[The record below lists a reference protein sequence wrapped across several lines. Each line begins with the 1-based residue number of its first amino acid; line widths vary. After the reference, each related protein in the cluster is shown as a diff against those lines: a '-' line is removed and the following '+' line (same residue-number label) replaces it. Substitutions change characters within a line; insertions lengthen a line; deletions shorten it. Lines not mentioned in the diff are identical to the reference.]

1 MLLVAAAAL
10 GLNVIGYAAAVLQ
23 RSGCDFFPTRSHGG
37 TSGSL
42 RPWRPPAA
50 WAQRNHP
57 ERPQEASSRFAL
69 RPSRP
74 GGRTVEFLESLL
86 SLIGT
91 ALAIGLVL
99 LVLWLVYRRRYRRI
113 GPDEALIVYGRRA
126 KRDKDGYRVIVGGG
140 TFVTP
145 FIEEASR
152 FPLHALQLD
161 VQLRGVLAGDQR
173 TPINVNG
180 TATVKVPVTPAEREA
195 SYPTVRMAASNFLG
209 MSVEEI
215 REALTK
221 VVSGHLRTI
230 VAGLSVVDL
239 YTDQA
244 RFQEDLKEKAAEE
257 LQSLGY
263 SFLSFV
269 FESITDE
276 NGYLD
281 ALGVPEIERARRDA
295 RISQA
300 NNDRDASLQ
309 EEDARLTKEQRRLQV
324 EADVADS
331 ERELSLRK
339 AAIKEEVDVAN
350 ARALKAGEMEA
361 KTQDIQIAER
371 EAERQRR
378 ELDATV
384 RERAEAEKFAQ
395 ERAAEAA
402 RFQAEQEAEAEKLR
416 RARAA
421 EALELEAKAEASQ
434 LRETGEAEAAAIL
447 ARGEA
452 EAEARRQLAEALQAY
467 TEAGLSLEALKVL
480 PDVVAAAS
488 EPLSRAGKTTIISN
502 GGRRGDGTGV
512 SKLTADVTEVLT
524 STVPMVKDL
533 SGVDLAALLQR
544 LTGQAPADDDL
555 DDDQG

>member
-1 MLLVAAAAL
+1 MQVVSTVETLAAMSFVSSAFTAL
-10 GLNVIGYAAAVLQ
+10 GYA
-23 RSGCDFFPTRSHGG
+23 
-37 TSGSL
+37 
-42 RPWRPPAA
+42 
-50 WAQRNHP
+50 
-57 ERPQEASSRFAL
+57 
-69 RPSRP
+69 
-74 GGRTVEFLESLL
+74 
-86 SLIGT
+86 LIVGF
-91 ALAIGLVL
+91 VL
-99 LVLWLVYRRRYRRI
+99 LLLWLVYRRRYRRI

-126 KRDKDGYRVIVGGG
+126 RRDRDGFRVIVGGG

-145 FIEEASR
+145 FIEEAST
-152 FPLHALQLD
+152 FPLHAMQLD

-180 TATVKVPVTPAEREA
+180 TATVKVPVTPSERENRF
-195 SYPTVRMAASNFLG
+195 PTVRMAAGNFLG
-209 MSVEEI
+209 MSVDEI
-215 REALTK
+215 RDALTK

-244 RFQEDLKEKAAEE
+244 RFTEDLKMKAEQE

-309 EEDARLTKEQRRLQV
+309 EEDARLEKEQRRLSV
-324 EADVADS
+324 EAEVADS

-339 AAIKEEVDVAN
+339 ASIKEEVDVAN
-350 ARALKAGEMEA
+350 ARALKAGEMES
-361 KTQDIQIAER
+361 KVQDIQIAER

-384 RERAEAEKFAQ
+384 REQAEADKFAQ
-395 ERAAEAA
+395 ERQAEAS
-402 RFQAEQEAEAEKLR
+402 RFQAEQEAEAEKIR

-421 EALELEAKAEASQ
+421 EAIELEARAEAAR
-434 LRETGEAEAAAIL
+434 LRETGEAEAASIQ

-452 EAEARRQLAEALQAY
+452 EAEARHKLAEALAVY

-502 GGRRGDGTGV
+502 GSGSGSGV
-512 SKLTADVTEVLT
+512 SKLTGDVTEALS
-524 STVPMVKDL
+524 STLPIVKDL

-544 LTGQAPADDDL
+544 LTGSGFDDDFE
-555 DDDQG
+555 DDFDDFDSEES

>member
-1 MLLVAAAAL
+1 MDLVTTM
-10 GLNVIGYAAAVLQ
+10 LNVLMTG
-23 RSGCDFFPTRSHGG
+23 
-37 TSGSL
+37 
-42 RPWRPPAA
+42 
-50 WAQRNHP
+50 
-57 ERPQEASSRFAL
+57 FA
-69 RPSRP
+69 
-74 GGRTVEFLESLL
+74 
-86 SLIGT
+86 I
-91 ALAIGLVL
+91 LVVG
-99 LVLWLVYRRRYRRI
+99 LVLWLIYRRRYRRI

-126 KRDKDGYRVIVGGG
+126 RKERDGFRVIVGGG

-145 FIEEASR
+145 FIEEADT
-152 FPLHALQLD
+152 FPLHAMQLD

-180 TATVKVPVTPAEREA
+180 TATVKVPVTPAEREEGF
-195 SYPTVRMAASNFLG
+195 PTVRMAAGNFLG
-209 MSVEEI
+209 MSVSEI
-215 REALTK
+215 RDALTK

-244 RFQEDLKEKAAEE
+244 RFTEDLKAKAADE

-309 EEDARLTKEQRRLQV
+309 EEDARLTKERRRLEV

-339 AAIKEEVDVAN
+339 ASIKEEVDVAN
-350 ARALKAGEMEA
+350 AKALKAGQMQSKE
-361 KTQDIQIAER
+361 QDIQIAER

-384 RERAEAEKFAQ
+384 RERADAEKFASQ
-395 ERAAEAA
+395 RQAEAA
-402 RFQAEQEAEAEKLR
+402 RFQAEQEAESEKMR

-421 EALELEAKAEASQ
+421 EAIELEARAEAAR
-434 LRETGEAEAAAIL
+434 LRETGEAEAAAIQ

-452 EAEARRQLAEALQAY
+452 EAEARRKLAQALQAY
-467 TEAGLSLEALKVL
+467 TDAGLSLEALKVL
-480 PDVVAAAS
+480 PEVVAAAS
-488 EPLSRAGKTTIISN
+488 EPLSRAGRTTIISN
-502 GGRRGDGTGV
+502 GAGAGTGV
-512 SKLTADVTEVLT
+512 SKLTGDVTEALT
-524 STVPMVKDL
+524 STVPIVKEL
-533 SGVDLAALLQR
+533 SGVDLAALLR
-544 LTGQAPADDDL
+544 NLTGQGDLDDL
-555 DDDQG
+555 DDRDDRDDHGLDDRDDHDATRRG

>member
-1 MLLVAAAAL
+1 VDVFTNILS
-10 GLNVIGYAAAVLQ
+10 VL
-23 RSGCDFFPTRSHGG
+23 
-37 TSGSL
+37 
-42 RPWRPPAA
+42 
-50 WAQRNHP
+50 
-57 ERPQEASSRFAL
+57 
-69 RPSRP
+69 
-74 GGRTVEFLESLL
+74 
-86 SLIGT
+86 GT
-91 ALAIGLVL
+91 ALAVGLVL
-99 LVLWLVYRRRYRRI
+99 LVLWLIYRRRYRRI
-113 GPDEALIVYGRRA
+113 GPDEALIVYGRKA
-126 KRDKDGYRVIVGGG
+126 KRDRDGYRVIVGGG

-145 FIEEASR
+145 FIEEAAT
-152 FPLHALQLD
+152 FPLHAMQLD

-180 TATVKVPVTPAEREA
+180 TATVKVPVTPAEREHDF
-195 SYPTVRMAASNFLG
+195 PTVRMAASNFLG

-215 REALTK
+215 RDALTK

-244 RFQEDLKEKAAEE
+244 RFTEDLKSKAADE

-263 SFLSFV
+263 AFLSFV

-281 ALGVPEIERARRDA
+281 ALGVMEIERARRDA
-295 RISQA
+295 RIAQA
-300 NNDRDASLQ
+300 DNDRDASLE
-309 EEDARLTKEQRRLQV
+309 EEDARLTKERRRLSV
-324 EADVADS
+324 EAEVADA

-339 AAIKEEVDVAN
+339 ASIKQEVDVAN
-350 ARALKAGEMEA
+350 ARALKAGEMES
-361 KTQDIQIAER
+361 KEQDIQIAER

-384 RERAEAEKFAQ
+384 REQAEADKFAQ
-395 ERAAEAA
+395 ERRAEAA
-402 RFQAEQEAEAEKLR
+402 RFQAEQEAEAEKMR

-421 EALELEAKAEASQ
+421 EALQLEARAEATR
-434 LRETGEAEAAAIL
+434 LRETGEAEAAAIQ

-452 EAEARRQLAEALQAY
+452 EAEARRRLAEALQAY

-488 EPLSRAGKTTIISN
+488 EPLSRAGRTTIISN
-502 GGRRGDGTGV
+502 GAGGGTGA
-512 SKLTADVTEVLT
+512 SKLTSDVTEVLS
-524 STVPMVKDL
+524 STVPIVKEL

-544 LTGQAPADDDL
+544 ITGQAGWDDEDEA
-555 DDDQG
+555 